1 MSSSWTDLYLRPTIL
16 AVLCFLI
23 FNFSTVIYK
32 ARLTIQGV
40 SYLFFCHDKKWAKQ
54 PDPKLAFEPIIA
66 ANEVDTKVEKKT
78 LIFVRHGEST
88 WNDTFNKGAHRSAL
102 VFAIGYIPG
111 IIKSLLYEFYLLLSG
126 KIDSWFYDSP
136 LSHLGLAQ
144 VQELADFLNSSKEDA
159 TSNTTCMDKSFSE
172 EERKLILQILRNDPN
187 APPSKLVSSNLRRAL
202 STIAAAFQDRLLR
215 DPQESI
221 LILPS
226 LQEISR
232 NPDTLSITPS
242 QTKVKPSWIE
252 SSSKVCDFASIFSK
266 QVDMQFH
273 HGNKPIDT
281 NGMKRMLEFCNNV
294 YSSRLPEDYI
304 VVGGHSI
311 WFRSFFREFLPNG
324 SDHVGKVKK
333 IVNCGAI
340 KFDLWRMTTDDG
352 RYKYMM
358 DEDSI
363 RVVFGGFK

>member
-1 MSSSWTDLYLRPTIL
+1 MHDTHQNPPSLPHNHHR
-16 AVLCFLI
+16 
-23 FNFSTVIYK
+23 IYK
-32 ARLTIQGV
+32 IRLSIQGI
-40 SYLFFCHDKKWAKQ
+40 SYFFFCHDKKWTKQ
-54 PDPKLAFEPIIA
+54 PDPKLAFAPIID
-66 ANEVDTKVEKKT
+66 ANEVESKVEKKT

-102 VFAIGYIPG
+102 AFAIGYIPG
-111 IIKSLLYEFYLLLSG
+111 IIKSLLYESYLLLSG

-136 LSHLGLAQ
+136 LSYLGLSQ
-144 VQELADFLNSSKEDA
+144 VQELADFLKSSKDEDD
-159 TSNTTCMDKSFSE
+159 TSTKQKMDQTFSE
-172 EERKLILQILRNDPN
+172 EERRLLLQILRNDPN

-202 STIAAAFQDRLLR
+202 STVAAAFQDRLLR

-232 NPDTLSITPS
+232 NPDTLSITPA

-252 SSSKVCDFASIFSK
+252 VSSKVCDFQSIFSK
-266 QVDMQFH
+266 QVDMECH
-273 HGNKPIDT
+273 IGNKPIDT
-281 NGMKRMLEFCNNV
+281 NGLKRMLEFCHV
-294 YSSRLPEDYI
+294 VFSSRLPEDYI

-311 WFRSFFREFLPNG
+311 WFRSFFREFLPRD

-340 KFDLWRMTTDDG
+340 KFDLWRMTTEDG
-352 RYKYMM
+352 RYKFMM

-363 RVVFGGFK
+363 RIVFGGFK